1 LLLATTITTSNILSD
16 LCEINRADWRDIIP
30 AIKLDKRI
38 GKFSYINP
46 GLGISGGNI
55 ERDIV
60 TTIKLSKKKI
70 PSNILLKSLLQNSKH
85 MKGWVYRL
93 IKRNRLVNLDK
104 KSNIGIIGAVYKENT
119 NSIKNSPF
127 LELVKKINKVD
138 KIFVFEPM
146 IKINLKKKNIIQITN
161 LTEFFSKNNVI
172 VFLRPF
178 NDLRIFEPYFK
189 IIKNKIVIDPYGV
202 LREKLRN
209 TDIKKY
215 YTLGTN

>member
-1 LLLATTITTSNILSD
+1 
-16 LCEINRADWRDIIP
+16 
-30 AIKLDKRI
+30 
-38 GKFSYINP
+38 
-46 GLGISGGNI
+46 
-55 ERDIV
+55 
-60 TTIKLSKKKI
+60 
-70 PSNILLKSLLQNSKH
+70 